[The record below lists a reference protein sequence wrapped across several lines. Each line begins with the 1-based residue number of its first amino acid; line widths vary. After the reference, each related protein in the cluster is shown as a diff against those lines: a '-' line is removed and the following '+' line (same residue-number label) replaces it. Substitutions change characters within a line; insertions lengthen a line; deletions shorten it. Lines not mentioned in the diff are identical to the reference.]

1 MEAKMSSSEADA
13 SPELLEEYKQW
24 LALGEGGISYN
35 WEGFMICKHFEKT
48 MARDDTTDPSL
59 YDSPEVHAPGWDEAT
74 EPQRTAAQTSYLSR
88 PLPERES
95 PRARAKPFIFP
106 QRERNEK
113 EPQDED
119 VRAAYQAAVSRLS
132 EVNDDLHWKTSVL
145 ERHGPALFLQDN
157 LLPVTPLAKPTQGE
171 ICHIH
176 RSDLSAHV
184 TLSFADTKQVL
195 EKGWGERHRLSGT
208 ERLHLGYTMLYVAR
222 NAQEVDVFVN
232 ILQAGIDY
240 MKSNKHE

>member
-1 MEAKMSSSEADA
+1 MEVKMPSSQADA
-13 SPELLEEYKQW
+13 SPELLEEYQQW
-24 LALGEGGISYN
+24 LALGEGGIAYN

-48 MARDDTTDPSL
+48 MARDDTTDISL
-59 YDSPEVHAPGWDEAT
+59 YDSPEVHAPGWEESAGT
-74 EPQRTAAQTSYLSR
+74 HREAAQTSFLSR
-88 PLPERES
+88 PLPERDS

-113 EPQDED
+113 EPQDEQI
-119 VRAAYQAAVSRLS
+119 RAAYQSAVSRLS

-145 ERHGPALFLQDN
+145 ERHGPALFLQDR

-184 TLSFADTKQVL
+184 TLSFPDAKEVL
-195 EKGWGERHRLSGT
+195 QKGWGERHRLSGT
-208 ERLHLGYTMLYVAR
+208 ERLHLGYTMLCVPR
-222 NAQEVDVFVN
+222 SVSEVDVFVSV
-232 ILQAGIDY
+232 LQAGIDY
-240 MKSNKHE
+240 MKSNKYK

>member
-1 MEAKMSSSEADA
+1 MEGHMPTSQADA

-24 LALGEGGISYN
+24 LALGEGGIAYN

-48 MARDDTTDPSL
+48 VARDDTTDPSL
-59 YDSPEVHAPGWDEAT
+59 YDSTEVHAPGWDEAT
-74 EPQRTAAQTSYLSR
+74 EAQRKATQASFLSL
-88 PLPERES
+88 PLPERDS

-113 EPQDED
+113 EPQDEEI
-119 VRAAYQAAVSRLS
+119 RNAYQFAVSRLS

-145 ERHGPALFLQDN
+145 ERHGPALFLQDS
-157 LLPVTPLAKPTQGE
+157 LLPATPLAKPTQGE
-171 ICHIH
+171 ICHVH

-184 TLSFADTKQVL
+184 TLSFPDAKEVL
-195 EKGWGERHRLSGT
+195 QKGWGERHRLSGT
-208 ERLHLGYTMLYVAR
+208 ERLHLGYTMLYVPR
-222 NAQEVDVFVN
+222 SVQEVEVLAS